1 MNGRR
6 WKGVGIGIVMLL
18 VLLGITQ
25 LQSLKVFAAGVSNN
39 GRQENHFQLTA
50 TKGIFYAEPGEGV
63 LLEVVAHGDDLSGV
77 TYQWYR
83 VKQDYGME
91 LIPGATNATYMTENI
106 TAQDAFYCIATDRFG
121 NEARTYVSVG
131 VRNCLQVRPAT
142 TKTTYQLGEK
152 AVLQVEVDAKHK
164 EGLTYQWSRYR
175 KKYDE
180 YGETREVEPLEDNS
194 DTLIT
199 EPVTEAWTYSCT
211 VTDCYKSTY
220 SINFPVYPEN
230 VFYVST
236 EKSRLVYKEADKNLR
251 LKVNVRTGQQTAVRF
266 VWYWGESLIKDGAED
281 YLDVSEPGEYVC
293 YAIDAYGRSV
303 PSWIQVAV
311 QNHFSLSTDQD
322 VIVVPKGDDAVLKV
336 NASAD
341 DESRI
346 SYEWYPETYFEDGF
360 GWLRWGGGIWENER
374 SNVLTLDN
382 LEMNAIYSC
391 IAMDGYGSSPYVRF
405 KVYVGQRQ
413 ELSISSD
420 REITADGRLFASD
433 KEVITLKANATG
445 FGSDAGY
452 LWQEYVTDENGA
464 FIYEWFF
471 TDETTDTLTIT
482 ANSDGL
488 QHAYYC
494 QVKDGQGRMEQAQ
507 ISVVVA
513 GSAIRY
519 DANGGTG
526 NMQQE
531 RGQNG
536 SLFTLPACSFEAPEG
551 RRFAGWEVNGE
562 TYEEGERIL
571 LNGDVT
577 VKAVWTGNGLL
588 LPDDDELVIDQKSLT
603 LYDTISIEFKI
614 KEAVIDGKYHDPYLL
629 VTQNGVTERVSKY
642 RTENGHLIFTYRVAP
657 QTMGDVVTAVPH
669 ALNANGEDVTG
680 VPMEYSV
687 TEYCYNMLGKE
698 AYQTA
703 EWATFRRLLVDILRY
718 GDAAQIYA
726 NYKTDNL
733 ASANLTAAQRAMG
746 TDVSTAMTYGNVKE
760 KNYLTVDAAN
770 ALASIEKAALYLEAA
785 VNVQFKFSTNDLS
798 GLRVVITDDEAC
810 TNVIREH
817 AVSAEKIDNNGLYY
831 VNVDAL
837 NAGQMRKTIYATV
850 MKGNAKVSN
859 TYRYSIESYVQS
871 MKGKGV
877 PNLDELL
884 DAMMRYGDSAAAL
897 YPATK

>member
-1 MNGRR
+1 MSRKF
-6 WKGVGIGIVMLL
+6 WKSKGIFFAMLL
-18 VLLGITQ
+18 VLLGIAQ
-25 LQSLKVFAAGVSNN
+25 VCSLKVLAAEVSNN
-39 GRQENHFQLTA
+39 GRQENRFQLTA

-63 LLEVVAHGDDLSGV
+63 LLEVEAHGDDLSGV

-83 VKQDYGME
+83 VKQDYEKE
-91 LIPGATNATYMTENI
+91 LIPGATGASYLTESI
-106 TAQDAFYCIATDRFG
+106 TAQCMFYCTATDRFG
-121 NEARTYVSVG
+121 NEARTYASVSV
-131 VRNCLQVRPAT
+131 RNYLQARPAT
-142 TKTTYQLGEK
+142 TKNAYQLGER
-152 AVLQVEVDAKHK
+152 AVLRVEVGAKHK

-175 KKYDE
+175 KTYGE
-180 YGETREVEPLEDNS
+180 YGETHEFEALEGNS
-194 DTLIT
+194 ETLIT

-211 VTDCYKSTY
+211 VTDCYESTY

-230 VFYVST
+230 IFYVST
-236 EKSRLVYKEADKNLR
+236 GNSRRVYKEADKNLR
-251 LKVNVRTGQQTAVRF
+251 LKVNARTSQQEAVRF
-266 VWYWGESLIKDGAED
+266 AWYWGESLIKDGAED

-303 PSWIQVAV
+303 PSWIRVAV
-311 QNHFSLSTDQD
+311 QNHFSLSADQD

-336 NASAD
+336 HASAD

-346 SYEWYPETYFEDGF
+346 SYEWYPEMYFEDGF
-360 GWLRWGGGIWENER
+360 GWLRWGGGIRENE
-374 SNVLTLDN
+374 SGNVLTLEN
-382 LEMNAIYSC
+382 LEKNAIYSC
-391 IAMDGYGSSPYVRF
+391 VAMDGYGNSQFMKLKAYA
-405 KVYVGQRQ
+405 GQRQ
-413 ELSISSD
+413 ELSISAD

-452 LWQEYVTDENGA
+452 LWREYVTDENGA

-471 TDETTDTLTIT
+471 TDKTTDTLTIT

-513 GSAIRY
+513 DSAIRY

-526 NMQQE
+526 NAPQDK
-531 RGQNG
+531 GQNG
-536 SLFTLPACSFEAPEG
+536 TLFTLPACPFEAPNG

-562 TYEEGERIL
+562 TYEKGERIL

-577 VKAVWTGNGLL
+577 VKAAWTGNGLL
-588 LPDDDELVIDQKSLT
+588 LPDDELVIDQKSLT

-642 RTENGHLIFTYRVAP
+642 RTENRHLIFTYRVAP

-770 ALASIEKAALYLEAA
+770 ALASMEKAALYLEAA

-859 TYRYSIESYVQS
+859 TYRYSIESYAQS
-871 MKGKGV
+871 MRGKGI

-884 DAMMRYGDSAAAL
+884 DAMMRYGDSAAAFVSGN
-897 YPATK
+897 